1 MEPTESKDLPK
12 EVEAEG
18 PGDSLPAP
26 SNEQPEETS
35 FAELFESRPAMSSR
49 KKLQP
54 GDTVQGQVVL
64 ITKDTVFIDFGYK
77 AEGWA
82 SIEDFVDAEGRSTIA
97 VGSEVS
103 LTVIG
108 FTPSGVHLGTSLR
121 KALGTPGKELL
132 QRAYEADLPIE
143 GMVLKVNKGG
153 LEVEVGGAR
162 AFCPLSQIDLHYCE
176 NPEALVGTNQKFQV
190 LRIEEEGR
198 NVLLSRR
205 AVLQAERET
214 QAAKVRETLAIGAIL
229 DGTITRLT
237 PFGAFVDLGGLE
249 GLLHISEISRQQVAD
264 PADRLETGQSVRVQ
278 VLRLEQG
285 EKGEERISLSMKSLE
300 PDPWLEEL
308 PFQEGELVSG
318 QIRHLTPYGAFVEL
332 ISGLEGLI
340 HISEISH
347 RRITHP
353 KQVLSTGEIVTVM
366 ILEIDRDRQRVSLS
380 LKAATSPAE
389 HLDSEV
395 SETRTGDVIRR
406 GRRSDESE
414 LVDSDS
420 SSRSSAEAGIQ
431 EDSPAPAVPASPLKP
446 RIGLITRGVIS
457 SIKPYGLFLDLPE
470 LGSRVRGLLHQS
482 NLAAYGGASSLRG
495 LKEGGEMEVEIIKID
510 EQGRISLSQQ
520 SVIESRERS
529 ELKHY
534 LGQDK
539 GSGALGTMADL
550 FKKSNKPV

>member
-1 MEPTESKDLPK
+1 METTELKDAPAA
-12 EVEAEG
+12 VA
-18 PGDSLPAP
+18 GDSTPDASL
-26 SNEQPEETS
+26 EQPEETS
-35 FAELFESRPAMSSR
+35 FAELFESRPSMTGR

-82 SIEDFVDAEGRSTIA
+82 TIEDFVDAEGRSTIA

-103 LTVIG
+103 LTVIE

-121 KALGTPGKELL
+121 KALGTPGRELL
-132 QRAYEADLPIE
+132 QRAYEADLPVE
-143 GMVLKVNKGG
+143 GMILKVNKGG
-153 LEVEVGGAR
+153 LEVDIGGAR

-205 AVLQAERET
+205 AVLLAERES
-214 QAAKVRETLAIGAIL
+214 QAAKVRETLAVGAIL
-229 DGTITRLT
+229 DGTVTRLT
-237 PFGAFVDLGGLE
+237 PFGAFVDIGGLE

-264 PADRLETGQSVRVQ
+264 PADRLQTGESVRVQ

-300 PDPWLEEL
+300 PDPWQEEL
-308 PFQEGELVSG
+308 PFQEGALVSG
-318 QIRHLTPYGAFVEL
+318 QVRHLTPYGAFVEMAP
-332 ISGLEGLI
+332 GLEGLI
-340 HISEISH
+340 HISEISD

-353 KQVLSTGEIVTVM
+353 KQVLSPGQTVTVK

-380 LKAATSPAE
+380 LRAASFAPNGLE
-389 HLDSEV
+389 SELP
-395 SETRTGDVIRR
+395 ETRTGDVIRR
-406 GRRSDESE
+406 SRRPDESGA
-414 LVDSDS
+414 VNRDSFPFP
-420 SSRSSAEAGIQ
+420 AAGSEIPM
-431 EDSPAPAVPASPLKP
+431 DRPAHAVPASPLRP
-446 RIGLITRGVIS
+446 RVGLITRGVIS
-457 SIKPYGLFLDLPE
+457 SVKPYGFFMDLPE

-482 NLAAYGGASSLRG
+482 NLAAYGGTSSPRG
-495 LKEGGEMEVEIIKID
+495 LKEGEELEVEIIKID
-510 EQGRISLSQQ
+510 DQGRISLSQQ
-520 SVIESRERS
+520 SVLESRERS
-529 ELKHY
+529 ELKNY

-539 GSGALGTMADL
+539 GSGTLGTMADL
-550 FKKSNKPV
+550 FKKINKPG

>member
-1 MEPTESKDLPK
+1 METTELKDEPSAD
-12 EVEAEG
+12 EAELT
-18 PGDSLPAP
+18 PDS
-26 SNEQPEETS
+26 SFEQPEETS
-35 FAELFESRPAMSSR
+35 FAELFESRPSLSGR

-64 ITKDTVFIDFGYK
+64 FTKDTVFIDFGYK

-82 SIEDFVDAEGRSTIA
+82 SIEDFLDAEGRSAIA

-103 LTVIG
+103 LTVIE

-121 KALGTPGKELL
+121 KALGTPGRELL
-132 QRAYEADLPIE
+132 QRAYEADLPVE
-143 GMVLKVNKGG
+143 GMILKVNKGG
-153 LEVEVGGAR
+153 LEVDIGGAR

-205 AVLQAERET
+205 AVLLAERES
-214 QAAKVRETLAIGAIL
+214 QAAKVRETLAVGAIL
-229 DGTITRLT
+229 DGTVTRLT

-249 GLLHISEISRQQVAD
+249 GLLHISEISRQQVAA
-264 PADRLETGQSVRVQ
+264 PADRLQTGQSVRVQ
-278 VLRLEQG
+278 ILRLEQG

-300 PDPWLEEL
+300 PDPWQEEL
-308 PFQEGELVSG
+308 PFQEGALVSG
-318 QIRHLTPYGAFVEL
+318 QVRHLTPYGAFVEMAP
-332 ISGLEGLI
+332 GLEGLI
-340 HISEISH
+340 HISEISD

-353 KQVLSTGEIVTVM
+353 KQVLNPGQTVTVK

-380 LKAATSPAE
+380 LKAASFPSDDLE
-389 HLDSEV
+389 SEL

-406 GRRSDESE
+406 SRRPDESGAE
-414 LVDSDS
+414 DRDSFPFP
-420 SSRSSAEAGIQ
+420 AGGTEIPM
-431 EDSPAPAVPASPLKP
+431 DRPALAVPASPLKP
-446 RIGLITRGVIS
+446 RLGLITRGVIS
-457 SIKPYGLFLDLPE
+457 SVKPYGVFMDLPE

-482 NLAAYGGASSLRG
+482 NLATYGGTSSLRG
-495 LKEGGEMEVEIIKID
+495 LKEGEELEVEIIKID
-510 EQGRISLSQQ
+510 DQGRISLSQQ
-520 SVIESRERS
+520 SVLENRERS

-550 FKKSNKPV
+550 FKKSNKPE

>member
-1 MEPTESKDLPK
+1 METTELKDK
-12 EVEAEG
+12 
-18 PGDSLPAP
+18 P
-26 SNEQPEETS
+26 SADESELTPDPSFEQTEETS
-35 FAELFESRPAMSSR
+35 FAELFESGPPMTGR

-54 GDTVQGQVVL
+54 GDPVRGKVVL
-64 ITKDTVFIDFGYK
+64 ITRDTVFIDFGYK

-82 SIEDFVDAEGRSTIA
+82 TIEDFVDAEGRSTIA

-121 KALGTPGKELL
+121 KALGTPGRELL
-132 QRAYEADLPIE
+132 QRAYEADLPVE
-143 GMVLKVNKGG
+143 GMILKVNKGG
-153 LEVEVGGAR
+153 LEVDIGGAR

-205 AVLQAERET
+205 AVLQAERES
-214 QAAKVRETLAIGAIL
+214 QAATVRETLAVGVVL
-229 DGTITRLT
+229 DGTVTRLT

-264 PADRLETGQSVRVQ
+264 PADRLQTGQSVRVQ

-300 PDPWLEEL
+300 PDPWQEEL
-308 PFQEGELVSG
+308 PFQEGALVSG
-318 QIRHLTPYGAFVEL
+318 QVRHLTPYGAFVEMAP
-332 ISGLEGLI
+332 GLEGLI
-340 HISEISH
+340 HISEISD

-353 KQVLSTGEIVTVM
+353 KQVLNPGQTVTVK

-380 LKAATSPAE
+380 LKAATFPANDLE
-389 HLDSEV
+389 SEL
-395 SETRTGDVIRR
+395 SETRSGDVIRR
-406 GRRSDESE
+406 SRRPDESE
-414 LVDSDS
+414 AEDRDSFPHP
-420 SSRSSAEAGIQ
+420 AAGTEIPM
-431 EDSPAPAVPASPLKP
+431 DRPALAVPASPLKP
-446 RIGLITRGVIS
+446 RVGLITRGVIS
-457 SIKPYGLFLDLPE
+457 SVKPYGLFLDLPE

-482 NLAAYGGASSLRG
+482 NLAAYGGPSSLRG
-495 LKEGGEMEVEIIKID
+495 LKEGEDLEVEIIKID
-510 EQGRISLSQQ
+510 DQGRISLSQQ
-520 SVIESRERS
+520 SVIENRERS

-550 FKKSNKPV
+550 FKKFNKPV